1 MASPLLGR
9 RDQGVSSMLIS
20 GSQKGR
26 RFKSPLNAAMNAA
39 MIAAIA
45 ASSAVQFAYGDAA
58 TDAPA
63 TNVDAPPAIE
73 GGQAAGSSQILAEAA
88 SDQAAEQK
96 AGTVGV
102 NYFGI
107 FYGPGVSSPSS
118 FQPDPNG
125 QPDPNRPLLY
135 KNFLGVGY
143 RVTNEI
149 AITPTAYWQWI
160 PVRGGSY
167 AIQDP
172 YVKISHN
179 ALISNGGFNLYGDV
193 RYHVP
198 ISDYSRSV
206 DSKGGLQT
214 VEVATYT
221 PEASR
226 WTFGMFG
233 SARANFY
240 GKQGAAAGNDV
251 ELYVGPNVSYQ
262 IAPTLAGVILY
273 EYNLNHAYGD
283 PNGALKDDG
292 YDVQPG
298 LNWDIT
304 PTVLFNPYVNIY
316 PTSANLKSTSLG
328 FLISWQ
334 PL

>member
-1 MASPLLGR
+1 
-9 RDQGVSSMLIS
+9 MLIS
-20 GSQKGR
+20 RSQKAWRFGR
-26 RFKSPLNAAMNAA
+26 YLGTIAATS
-39 MIAAIA
+39 MIAT
-45 ASSAVQFAYGDAA
+45 STSLPSALANAT
-58 TDAPA
+58 TDAPQ
-63 TNVDAPPAIE
+63 TNVDSSTSPSS
-73 GGQAAGSSQILAEAA
+73 AAGATVQSTQGGSTGQVIAEAQ
-88 SDQAAEQK
+88 SNPGEESK
-96 AGTVGV
+96 AGTIGV
-102 NYFGI
+102 NYYGI
-107 FYGPGVSSPSS
+107 FYGPGVTSPSS

-125 QPDPNRPLLY
+125 NPDPNRPLLY

-143 RVTNEI
+143 RLTNEI

-160 PVRGGSY
+160 PVRGGQY

-172 YVKISHN
+172 YVKLSHT
-179 ALISNGGFNLYGDV
+179 ALITSGGFNLYGDL

-221 PEASR
+221 PEGSR
-226 WTFGMFG
+226 WTLGMFG
-233 SARANFY
+233 SVRANFY
-240 GKQGAAAGNDV
+240 GKQGLYAGNDFEV
-251 ELYVGPNVSYQ
+251 YAGPNVNYQ
-262 IAPTLAGVILY
+262 MTPTLAAVVLY

-292 YDVQPG
+292 YDIQPG
-298 LNWDIT
+298 LNWDVSS
-304 PTVLFNPYVNIY
+304 TVLFNPYVNIY
-316 PTSANLKSTSLG
+316 PTSASLKSSSLG

>member
-20 GSQKGR
+20 GSQKVR
-26 RFKSPLNAAMNAA
+26 RFGQYIGTIATASPL
-39 MIAAIA
+39 IVAIA
-45 ASSAVQFAYGDAA
+45 ASTAVQFAYGDAT
-58 TDAPA
+58 TDAPQ
-63 TNVDAPPAIE
+63 TNVDATPKIE
-73 GGQAAGSSQILAEAA
+73 GGQAAGSSQVLAEAA
-88 SDQAAEQK
+88 SDSGEQK

-107 FYGPGVSSPSS
+107 FYGPGVSNASS
-118 FQPDPNG
+118 FQPDSNG
-125 QPDPNRPLLY
+125 NPDPNRPLLY

-179 ALISNGGFNLYGDV
+179 ALISKGGFNLYGDV

-251 ELYVGPNVSYQ
+251 ELYAGPNVSYQ
-262 IAPTLAGVILY
+262 MTPTLAGVVLY